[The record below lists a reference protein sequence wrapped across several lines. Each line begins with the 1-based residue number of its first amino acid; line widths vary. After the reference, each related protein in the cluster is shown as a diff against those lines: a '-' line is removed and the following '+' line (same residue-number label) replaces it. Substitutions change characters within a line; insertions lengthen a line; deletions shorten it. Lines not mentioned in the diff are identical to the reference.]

1 MTRLKGENMNRT
13 AFICPL
19 YDMKNHFD
27 LATDLYKSKIE
38 HSIDSDLIFI
48 FSNAEQKDKFA
59 ERLKNELGVENMLY
73 SIIPE
78 KLNVYSAKAVTKKL
92 YGLQEYMKNYE
103 YIVLTDCEAVFVRN
117 FNADELAKEI
127 WESKSMLASN
137 ISANG
142 FFIMRRCYKAMGL
155 YYNEKLRKALGLF
168 KYNFWFNELQVYKCS
183 YLPDFFEWLNRFD
196 IEKIYNTWDC
206 FEYYVFY
213 AYLCLVHNM
222 EIKKYH
228 YLSLGGINE
237 YMYTFSLKKQK
248 RIVKKMNLHWTSSG
262 EVLSDDIVMRFHLDR
277 TKQTGN
283 YGYIDEKIPRMIMYV
298 KLIVKRYLTL
308 IREIPE
314 MLQEQK
320 K

>member
-1 MTRLKGENMNRT
+1 MNNT

-27 LATDLYKSKIE
+27 LAVDLYKSKIE
-38 HSIDSDLIFI
+38 YKINSDLIFI
-48 FSNAEQKDKFA
+48 FSNTEHKDKFA
-59 ERLKNELGVENMLY
+59 KRLKEELDVDNMLY

-78 KLNVYSAKAVTKKL
+78 ELNVYSAKAVTKKL
-92 YGLQEYMKNYE
+92 YGLHEYMKSYE
-103 YIVLTDCEAVFVRN
+103 YIILTDCEAIFVRN
-117 FNADELAKEI
+117 FDADELVKEI
-127 WESKSMLASN
+127 WDSKNMLASN
-137 ISANG
+137 ISSNG

-155 YYNEKLRKALGLF
+155 YYNKRLRKALGLF

-183 YLPDFFEWLNRFD
+183 YLSDFFEWLDKFD

-237 YMYTFSLKKQK
+237 YMFTFSPKRQKQ
-248 RIVKKMNLHWTSSG
+248 IVKKMNLHWTSSG
-262 EVLSDDIVMRFHLDR
+262 DMISDDIVMRFHLDR

-283 YGYIDEKIPRMIMYV
+283 YGYINEKIPRMWQYT
-298 KLIVKRYLTL
+298 KQIVKRYLIL
-308 IREIPE
+308 IGELPE
-314 MLQEQK
+314 MLREQK
-320 K
+320 Q